1 MLDDEIEVFVTV
13 AGSAEFETLEL
24 TDPMGFCGGGAS
36 AAMVAAA
43 AAMVAAAAALASSMK
58 RSWK

>member
-1 MLDDEIEVFVTV
+1 
-13 AGSAEFETLEL
+13 L

-43 AAMVAAAAALASSMK
+43 AAMVAAAAEMVAAADALASSMK